1 MTSDVEV
8 ELEGLEVSLV
18 SWLKWVSGLQT
29 QVVAGAPWDG
39 RKLVGW
45 EQFFKQQHNTGH
57 SDIKCVSVWLHNHN
71 CFHRATRQLQ
81 WNISKEG
88 NHFLHPSSRVK
99 AAIDCFFYFTYCK
112 R

>member
-29 QVVAGAPWDG
+29 QVVAGAPCDG

-45 EQFFKQQHNTGH
+45 EQFFERQHNTGH
-57 SDIKCVSVWLHNHN
+57 SDVKRLRLSYY
-71 CFHRATRQLQ
+71 
-81 WNISKEG
+81 ISTTASTE
-88 NHFLHPSSRVK
+88 
-99 AAIDCFFYFTYCK
+99 
-112 R
+112 